1 MKILLVEDDPLIG
14 HGIRTALT
22 DANHN
27 LEWIKDGAQAI
38 AAIQSA
44 DYDAI
49 LLDLGLPNVDG
60 TEVLRQLRQAR
71 HSESVIIITARDGLD
86 DRIKG
91 LDLGAD
97 DYLVKPFAI
106 SELQARLRAVA
117 RRKTDTASPALQ
129 TSALKLDPNT
139 GMVEVHG
146 EAVQLS
152 AREFAL
158 LEALMRRAGQ
168 VFNREQLESKVYS
181 IDDDIASNAIEVL
194 IHALRKKL
202 GKEAIK
208 NIRGLGWMVPN

>member
-27 LEWIKDGAQAI
+27 LEWIKDGAQAL

-60 TEVLRQLRQAR
+60 TEVLRQLRQAG